1 MELIGSYIYQ
11 LVISFVYF
19 IIMLHI
25 IYYLY
30 YIYMLIHTGNQTK
43 VYNLHHNYEFAFDI
57 LVSFAFS
64 SLPGYFKV
72 NFYYT
77 NVTYYWSIYLNIQMF
92 INVLSAHVNVLS
104 HTGNKMTMNT
114 LKIFT
119 KMYTNITILSNG
131 Y

>member
-11 LVISFVYF
+11 LVISFVYY

-30 YIYMLIHTGNQTK
+30 YIYILIHTGKQTK
-43 VYNLHHNYEFAFDI
+43 LYNLHHNNEFAFDI
-57 LVSFAFS
+57 LGSFAFS

-72 NFYYT
+72 SF
-77 NVTYYWSIYLNIQMF
+77 YWSIYLNIQIF

-104 HTGNKMTMNT
+104 HTGNKSTMNT